1 LVICFAGTRK
11 KCEKAGK
18 NIDRFSDGSAEDKN
32 VLLFISRINYRGSL
46 SYSVLI
52 KSLSTNLF
60 LW

>member
-1 LVICFAGTRK
+1 MRK
-11 KCEKAGK
+11 EGK

-32 VLLFISRINYRGSL
+32 VLFLISRIKNKGSL

-52 KSLSTNLF
+52 KSLNQILF